1 MWPGTPKDM
10 IDHLIAEYSTGL
22 VVLIDTITSP
32 GLNSS
37 LLTNPDPKMREWPPT
52 LKLVNMNFKP
62 LL

>member
-22 VVLIDTITSP
+22 VVLIDTITSS

-37 LLTNPDPKMREWPPT
+37 LLTNPDPK
-52 LKLVNMNFKP
+52 V
-62 LL
+62 